1 MFREARTAIVKL
13 REEKGKNHV
22 LEILNNL
29 CGSDV
34 ELRDAAL
41 HTLID
46 NLENKLSFDD
56 QVNFGETLLYLTTSF
71 CSYAYVILYEEL
83 FSEKIHFDVADLKAD
98 LKMELEAE
106 PIEKSSK
113 ANE

>member
-1 MFREARTAIVKL
+1 MKL

-56 QVNFGETLLYLTTSF
+56 QVNFGETLLYCTTSF
-71 CSYAYVILYEEL
+71 ISYAYVVLHEDLY
-83 FSEKIHFDVADLKAD
+83 SEKIHFDVADLKAD

-106 PIEKSSK
+106 PTEKSSK